1 MEISR
6 VFKKH
11 YRSVGTVVATF
22 VLVALIA
29 TFAQPLKYGTQ
40 AKLLVVQSFGAEADP
55 YAASRLNE
63 YLSGLLVQVISS
75 ESFFNQTLDAG
86 FSIERNYF
94 SGTRQQQI
102 KRWEKTIDARSSYDS
117 GIIILTVYHPDKA
130 QAENIANAAIYTLKT
145 TNSFYHSIPNVS
157 VRTIDSP
164 STSRWPVR
172 PNVVLN
178 AAAGLAFGLLASGL
192 YIYSTEN
199 KKGLWG

>member
-1 MEISR
+1 MNISR
-6 VFKKH
+6 MLKK
-11 YRSVGTVVATF
+11 YYGIVTAITGVF
-22 VLVALIA
+22 VLVSLIT

-63 YLSGLLVQVISS
+63 YLSGLLVQVVSS

-86 FSIERNYF
+86 FAIDRSYF
-94 SGTRQQQI
+94 SGTRNQQI

-117 GIIILTVYHPDKA
+117 GIITLTAYHPDKA
-130 QAENIANAAIYTLKT
+130 QAENIAKAAIYTLKT
-145 TNSFYHSIPNVS
+145 TNNFYHSIPNVD

-164 STSRWPVR
+164 STSRWPQK
-172 PNVVLN
+172 PNIPLN

-192 YIYSTEN
+192 YVYSTEN
-199 KKGLWG
+199 KKHFWS